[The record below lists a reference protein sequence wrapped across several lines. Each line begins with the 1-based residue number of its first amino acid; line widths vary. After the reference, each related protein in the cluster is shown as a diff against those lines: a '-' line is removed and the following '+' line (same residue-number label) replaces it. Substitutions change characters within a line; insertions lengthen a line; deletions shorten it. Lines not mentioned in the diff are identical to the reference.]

1 MTNGQCSV
9 LSCTASVVH
18 ESEFQIMTGAK
29 QVIENYKTRISNAE
43 VDIDIFQ
50 RLSHK
55 YSLIRL
61 AIFILAIPLLYFI
74 IKTNLIVF
82 GLFFVGVIS
91 LFVWAVIKQ
100 QKYDKLL
107 SEKQALKAI
116 NENEI
121 EAINN
126 HQNLYYDGA
135 TYEVPNH
142 HYTEDLDIFGTHSIF
157 GLINRCRTYY
167 GNQTLKSIFLE
178 KPLKADLLEKQ
189 EAIKELEGETDYRQ
203 EIAVKLFSLEGLEN
217 FNVALSIKRQM
228 EMDLSFGE
236 GKLINLYRKSL
247 PLIWIGIIVLY
258 FVNYGLANTLA
269 SFIFIGNLLLTGNFT
284 KRITEV
290 QGRLSNT
297 SNSFKKYIDV
307 LKSLFDKKWK
317 SSLLKAHAAE
327 FENSSSE
334 LPLKSLSDL
343 SNIIN
348 QLDYRLNLLVAI
360 AGNGLFLWD
369 LSVIYKLAKWKK
381 SNTGKIEKI
390 FKHIGFIEALSSLAT
405 WAYNHP
411 TYSYPLIS
419 DEYMTIEAKE
429 MEHPLIPKSQNV
441 ENDFILEKQ
450 DKIVIITGSNMS
462 GKSTLLRTIG
472 LNMILGYTGAKVA
485 ASSFKIP
492 IVSIVSYMRIKDALE
507 ENVSTFKA
515 ELNRISMIL
524 SVLKEKNDAFIL
536 IDEMLRGTNSK
547 DKLNGSI
554 GITNKLLGSDAYAM
568 IATHDIKLAE
578 MGNDEERIANYYFD
592 IDYKDGDLVFDYKV
606 KSGICENFNASFL
619 LGQLGIDTD
628 I

>member
-1 MTNGQCSV
+1 M
-9 LSCTASVVH
+9 ASIN
-18 ESEFQIMTGAK
+18 QIIK
-29 QVIENYKTRISNAE
+29 DYNNRVDQAE
-43 VDIDIFQ
+43 KDINIYQ
-50 RLSHK
+50 GLSHR
-55 YSLIRL
+55 YSMIRL
-61 AIFILAIPLLYFI
+61 AVFILAIPLLYFI

-82 GLFFVGVIS
+82 GLFLIGIIS

-100 QKYDKLL
+100 QKFDKLL

-121 EAINN
+121 EAINS
-126 HQNLYYDGA
+126 HHNLYYNGGD
-135 TYEVPNH
+135 YDIPNH
-142 HYTEDLDIFGTHSIF
+142 HYTSDLDIFGAHSIF

-167 GNQTLKSIFLE
+167 GNQILKSIFLD
-178 KPLKADLLEKQ
+178 KPTRYDLIEKQ
-189 EAIKELEGETDYRQ
+189 EAISELEKETDYRQ
-203 EIAVKLFSLEGLEN
+203 KIAIKLFSLEGLEN
-217 FNVALSIKRQM
+217 YNVAESINKQM

-236 GKLINLYRKSL
+236 GTLLNLYRKSL

-258 FVNYGLANTLA
+258 FVNYGIANTLA
-269 SFIFIGNLLLTGNFT
+269 SFLFIGNILLVGNFT
-284 KRITEV
+284 KRISEV

-297 SNSFKKYIDV
+297 SNSLKKYIDV
-307 LKSLFDKKWK
+307 LKSLFNKKWT
-317 SSLLKAHAAE
+317 STLLKSHAAE
-327 FENSSSE
+327 FENSSAE

-343 SNIIN
+343 SSIIN

-360 AGNGLFLWD
+360 VGNGLLMWD
-369 LSVIYKLAKWKK
+369 LNVIYKLSKWKR

-390 FKHIGFIEALSSLAT
+390 FKHIGFMEAMSSLAT

-411 TYSYPLIS
+411 TYCYPQIS
-419 DEYMTIEAKE
+419 DDYIKIEAKE
-429 MEHPLIPKSQNV
+429 LEHPLIPKSQNV
-441 ENDFILEKQ
+441 ENDFTLNQQ
-450 DKIVIITGSNMS
+450 DKVVIITGSNMS

-472 LNMILGYTGAKVA
+472 LNMILGYTGTKVA
-485 ASSFKIP
+485 ASSLSIP
-492 IVSIVSYMRIKDALE
+492 IVSIVTYMRIKDALE

-547 DKLNGSI
+547 DKLSGSI
-554 GITNKLLGSDAYAM
+554 GITKKLLESGAYAM

-578 MGNDEERIANYYFD
+578 MGNEENRIANYYFD

-619 LGQLGIDTD
+619 LGQLGIDTK

>member
-1 MTNGQCSV
+1 MTNV
-9 LSCTASVVH
+9 K
-18 ESEFQIMTGAK
+18 QITK
-29 QVIENYKTRISNAE
+29 NYKKRVDQAQI
-43 VDIDIFQ
+43 DIDIYQ
-50 RLSHK
+50 KQSNK
-55 YSLIRL
+55 YSMIRL
-61 AIFILAIPLLYFI
+61 TVFILAIPLLYFI
-74 IKTNLIVF
+74 IKTNLVVF
-82 GLFFVGVIS
+82 ALFLVGIIA
-91 LFVWAVIKQ
+91 LFIWAVVKQ
-100 QKYDKLL
+100 QQFDKLL
-107 SEKQALKAI
+107 AEKQALKEI

-126 HQNLYYDGA
+126 HHNLYFNGEEYDI
-135 TYEVPNH
+135 PNH
-142 HYTEDLDIFGTHSIF
+142 HYTSDLDIFGAHSIF

-167 GNQTLKSIFLE
+167 GNQILKSVFLE
-178 KPLKADLLEKQ
+178 KPTAAELLEKQ
-189 EAIKELEGETDYRQ
+189 EAISELEQEIEYRQ

-217 FNVALSIKRQM
+217 YNVAESINQQM

-236 GKLINLYRKSL
+236 GKILTIYRKLL
-247 PLIWIGIIVLY
+247 PLIWIGIIVLF
-258 FVNYGLANTLA
+258 FVNYGIANTLA
-269 SFIFIGNLLLTGNFT
+269 SFLFIGNILLVGNFT
-284 KRITEV
+284 SRITEV

-297 SNSFKKYIDV
+297 SNSLKKYIDV
-307 LKSLFDKKWK
+307 LKSLFDKQWT
-317 SSLLKAHAAE
+317 SPLLKSHAEE

-343 SNIIN
+343 SSIIN

-360 AGNGLFLWD
+360 VGNGLLLWD
-369 LSVIYKLAKWKK
+369 LNVIYKLAKWKT

-390 FKHIGFIEALSSLAT
+390 FKHIGFMEAMSSLAA

-411 TYSYPLIS
+411 TYTYPQIS
-419 DEYMTIEAKE
+419 ADYMSIEAHA

-441 ENDFILEKQ
+441 ENDFILKKQ
-450 DKIVIITGSNMS
+450 DKVVIITGSNMS

-472 LNMILGYTGAKVA
+472 LNMILGYTGTKVA
-485 ASSFKIP
+485 ASSLSIP
-492 IVSIVSYMRIKDALE
+492 IVSIVTYMRIKDALE

-524 SVLKEKNDAFIL
+524 SVLKEKDDAFIL

-554 GITNKLLGSDAYAM
+554 GITKKLLESEAYAM

-578 MGNDEERIANYYFD
+578 MGNEENRIANYYFD

-619 LGQLGIDTD
+619 LGQLGIDTE

>member
-1 MTNGQCSV
+1 
-9 LSCTASVVH
+9 
-18 ESEFQIMTGAK
+18 MTGAN
-29 QVIENYKTRISNAE
+29 QVIENYKSRVRKAE
-43 VDIDIFQ
+43 VDIDIYKG
-50 RLSHK
+50 LTHK
-55 YSLIRL
+55 YSMIRL
-61 AIFILAIPLLYFI
+61 AIFIMAIPLLYFI

-82 GLFFVGVIS
+82 GLFFIGVIS

-121 EAINN
+121 AAINS

-135 TYEVPNH
+135 KYEIPNH
-142 HYTEDLDIFGTHSIF
+142 HYSEDLDIFGDHSIF

-167 GNQTLKSIFLE
+167 GNQILKSIFLE
-178 KPLKADLLEKQ
+178 KPLKADLLEHQ

-217 FNVALSIKRQM
+217 YNVALSIKRQM

-236 GKLINLYRKSL
+236 GKLLNLYRKSL
-247 PLIWIGIIVLY
+247 PLIWLGIIVLY
-258 FVNYGLANTLA
+258 FVNYGLANTLT

-284 KRITEV
+284 KQITEV

-297 SNSFKKYIDV
+297 SNSLKKYIDV
-307 LKSLFDKKWK
+307 LKSLFAKKWK

-327 FENSSSE
+327 FENSSDE

-343 SNIIN
+343 SKIIN

-360 AGNGLFLWD
+360 AGNGFILWD
-369 LSVIYKLAKWKK
+369 LNVIYKLAKWKK

-390 FKHIGFIEALSSLAT
+390 FKHIGFMEALSSLAT
-405 WAYNHP
+405 WAYNNS
-411 TYSYPLIS
+411 TYSYPHIS
-419 DEYMTIEAKE
+419 DDYLIIEAKE

-472 LNMILGYTGAKVA
+472 LNMILGYTGTKVA
-485 ASSFKIP
+485 AHSFKIP
-492 IVSIVSYMRIKDALE
+492 IVSIVTYMRIKDALE

-524 SVLKEKNDAFIL
+524 SVLKEKDDAFIL

-554 GITNKLLGSDAYAM
+554 GITNKLLRSNAYAM

-628 I
+628 L

>member
-1 MTNGQCSV
+1 MEGV
-9 LSCTASVVH
+9 KH
-18 ESEFQIMTGAK
+18 
-29 QVIENYKTRISNAE
+29 VIENYKKRVNQADN
-43 VDIDIFQ
+43 DIEIYQ
-50 RLSHK
+50 GLSHR
-55 YSLIRL
+55 YSMIRL
-61 AIFILAIPLLYFI
+61 AVFILAIPLLYFI

-82 GLFFVGVIS
+82 GLFLVGVLS

-100 QKYDKLL
+100 QKYEKLL
-107 SEKQALKAI
+107 SEKEALKAI
-116 NENEI
+116 NGNEI
-121 EAINN
+121 EAINS
-126 HQNLYYDGA
+126 HQNLYYDGVE
-135 TYEVPNH
+135 YEIPNH
-142 HYTEDLDIFGTHSIF
+142 HYTGDLDVFGAHSIF
-157 GLINRCRTYY
+157 GLINRCRTFY
-167 GNQTLKSIFLE
+167 GNQYLKSVFLE
-178 KPLKADLLEKQ
+178 KPLKAELLENQ
-189 EAIKELEGETDYRQ
+189 NAIKELEGEIDYRQ
-203 EIAVKLFSLEGLEN
+203 EIAVKLYSLEGLEN
-217 FNVALSIKRQM
+217 YNVAESINRQM

-236 GKLINLYRKSL
+236 GKLLNTYRKLL

-258 FVNYGLANTLA
+258 FINYGIANTLA
-269 SFIFIGNLLLTGNFT
+269 SFLFIGNILLVGNYT
-284 KRITEV
+284 KKISEV

-297 SNSFKKYIDV
+297 SNSLKRYIDV
-307 LKSLFDKKWK
+307 LKSLFDKKWN
-317 SSLLKAHAAE
+317 SSLLKKHAAE

-360 AGNGLFLWD
+360 AGNGLLLWD

-390 FKHIGFIEALSSLAT
+390 FKHIGFMEAMSSLAT

-411 TYSYPLIS
+411 TYNYPLIN
-419 DEYMTIEAKE
+419 DDYMSIEAKE
-429 MEHPLIPKSQNV
+429 LEHPLIPKSQNV
-441 ENDFILEKQ
+441 ENDFKLEKQ
-450 DKIVIITGSNMS
+450 DKVVIITGSNMS

-472 LNMILGYTGAKVA
+472 LNMILGYTGTKVA
-485 ASSFKIP
+485 ASSFNIP
-492 IVSIVSYMRIKDALE
+492 IVSLVTYMRIKDALE

-524 SVLKEKNDAFIL
+524 TVLEEKEDAFIL

-554 GITNKLLGSDAYAM
+554 GITKKLLESNAYAM

-578 MGNDEERIANYYFD
+578 MGNEEKRIANYYFD

-619 LGQLGIDTD
+619 LGQLGIDTE

>member
-1 MTNGQCSV
+1 M
-9 LSCTASVVH
+9 ASIEHVV
-18 ESEFQIMTGAK
+18 
-29 QVIENYKTRISNAE
+29 ENYKKRIDQAGA
-43 VDIDIFQ
+43 DIEIYQ
-50 RLSHK
+50 GLSHR
-55 YSLIRL
+55 YSMLRL
-61 AIFILAIPLLYFI
+61 AVFTLAIPLLYFI
-74 IKTNLIVF
+74 IKTNLIVL
-82 GLFFVGVIS
+82 GLFLIGVIS
-91 LFVWAVIKQ
+91 LFVWAVTKQ

-121 EAINN
+121 EAIGS
-126 HQNLYYDGA
+126 HQNLYYDGEE
-135 TYEVPNH
+135 YEISNH
-142 HYTEDLDIFGTHSIF
+142 HYTGDLDVFGAHSIF
-157 GLINRCRTYY
+157 GLINRCRTFY
-167 GNQTLKSIFLE
+167 GNQILKSEFLE

-189 EAIKELEGETDYRQ
+189 NAIKELEVETDYRQ
-203 EIAVKLFSLEGLEN
+203 EIAVKLYSLEGLEN
-217 FNVALSIKRQM
+217 FDVAESINRQM

-236 GKLINLYRKSL
+236 GRLLNTYRKLL
-247 PLIWIGIIVLY
+247 PLIWISIIVLY
-258 FVNYGLANTLA
+258 FINYSIANTLA
-269 SFIFIGNLLLTGNFT
+269 SFLFIGNILLVGNYN
-284 KRITEV
+284 KRISEV

-297 SNSFKKYIDV
+297 SNSLKKYIDV
-307 LKSLFDKKWK
+307 LKSLFDKKWH
-317 SSLLKAHAAE
+317 SSLLKKHAAE
-327 FENSSSE
+327 FENSASD

-360 AGNGLFLWD
+360 VGNGLLLWD

-390 FKHIGFIEALSSLAT
+390 FKHIGFMEAMSSLAT

-411 TYSYPLIS
+411 RYNYAFIN
-419 DEYMTIEAKE
+419 DDYMTIEAKE
-429 MEHPLIPKSQNV
+429 LEHPLIPTSQNV
-441 ENDFILEKQ
+441 ENDFKLEKQ
-450 DKIVIITGSNMS
+450 DKVVIITGSNMS

-472 LNMILGYTGAKVA
+472 LNMILGYTGTKVA
-485 ASSFKIP
+485 ASSFNIP
-492 IVSIVSYMRIKDALE
+492 IVSLVTYMRIKDALE

-524 SVLKEKNDAFIL
+524 NVLEEKEDAFIL

-554 GITNKLLGSDAYAM
+554 GITKKLLESDAYAM

-578 MGNDEERIANYYFD
+578 MGNENNHIANYYFD

-619 LGQLGIDTD
+619 LGQLGIDTE

>member
-1 MTNGQCSV
+1 MMS
-9 LSCTASVVH
+9 AS
-18 ESEFQIMTGAK
+18 E
-29 QVIENYKTRISNAE
+29 VINKYKSKVDQAE
-43 VDIDIFQ
+43 GDIGTYQ
-50 RLSHK
+50 RLSDR
-55 YSLIRL
+55 YSMIRL

-82 GLFFVGVIS
+82 GFFLIAIIA

-100 QKYDKLL
+100 QKFDNLL

-121 EAINN
+121 DVIDN
-126 HQNLYYDGA
+126 HQNLYFNGEEYDI
-135 TYEVPNH
+135 PNH
-142 HYTEDLDIFGTHSIF
+142 HYTSDLDIFGPHSIF

-167 GNQTLKSIFLE
+167 GNQILKSLFLE
-178 KPLKADLLEKQ
+178 KPTISDLLAKQ
-189 EAIKELEGETDYRQ
+189 EAINELEQETEYRQ

-217 FNVALSIKRQM
+217 YNVAESINRQM
-228 EMDLSFGE
+228 EMDLSFGQ
-236 GKLINLYRKSL
+236 GKLLTVYRKSL
-247 PLIWIGIIVLY
+247 PLIWVGIIILY
-258 FVNYGLANTLA
+258 FVNYGVANTL
-269 SFIFIGNLLLTGNFT
+269 SSVIFIGNLLLVGNFT
-284 KRITEV
+284 KRISEV

-297 SNSFKKYIDV
+297 SNSLKKYIDV
-307 LKSLFDKKWK
+307 LKTIFDKKW
-317 SSLLKAHAAE
+317 SSPLLKSHAEE

-343 SNIIN
+343 SKIIN

-360 AGNGLFLWD
+360 AGNGLLLWD
-369 LSVIYKLAKWKK
+369 LGVIYKLANWKN
-381 SNTGKIEKI
+381 SNTGKIDKI
-390 FKHIGFIEALSSLAT
+390 FKHIGFMEAMASLAT
-405 WAYNHP
+405 WAYNNP
-411 TYSYPLIS
+411 TYSYPQVS
-419 DEYMTIEAKE
+419 TDYMRIEAVG

-441 ENDFILEKQ
+441 ENDFLLKEQ
-450 DKIVIITGSNMS
+450 DKVVIITGSNMS

-472 LNMILGYTGAKVA
+472 LNMILGYTGTKVA
-485 ASSFKIP
+485 ASKLSIP
-492 IVSIVSYMRIKDALE
+492 VVSIVTYMRIKDALE

-524 SVLKEKNDAFIL
+524 SVLKEKNDAFVL

-554 GITNKLLGSDAYAM
+554 GITKKLLDSKAYAM

-578 MGNDEERIANYYFD
+578 MGHEENRIANYYFD

-619 LGQLGIDTD
+619 LGQLGIDTEM
-628 I
+628 

>member
-1 MTNGQCSV
+1 
-9 LSCTASVVH
+9 
-18 ESEFQIMTGAK
+18 MTGAK
-29 QVIENYKTRISNAE
+29 QVIENYKTRINKAE
-43 VDIDIFQ
+43 VDIDIYQ
-50 RLSHK
+50 GLSHK

-82 GLFFVGVIS
+82 SLFLVGVIS
-91 LFVWAVIKQ
+91 LFVWAVVKQ
-100 QKYDKLL
+100 QKYDKFL
-107 SEKQALKAI
+107 SEKKALKEI

-121 EAINN
+121 DAIHN
-126 HQNLYYDGA
+126 HQNLYYNGEE
-135 TYEVPNH
+135 YEISNH
-142 HYTEDLDIFGTHSIF
+142 HYTADLDIFGAHSIF

-167 GNQTLKSIFLE
+167 GNQILRSVFLE
-178 KPLKADLLEKQ
+178 KPIISELLEKQ
-189 EAIKELEGETDYRQ
+189 EAIKELEDETDYRQ
-203 EIAVKLFSLEGLEN
+203 EIAVKLYSLDGLEN
-217 FNVALSIKRQM
+217 YNVAHSINRQM

-236 GKLINLYRKSL
+236 GKLLNIYRKSL

-258 FVNYGLANTLA
+258 FINYGLANTLA

-297 SNSFKKYIDV
+297 SNSLKRYIDV
-307 LKSLFDKKWK
+307 LKSLFDKKWN
-317 SSLLKAHAAE
+317 STLLKVHAEE

-390 FKHIGFIEALSSLAT
+390 FKHIGFMEAMSSLAT
-405 WAYNHP
+405 WSYNHP
-411 TYSYPLIS
+411 TYSYPFIS
-419 DEYMTIEAKE
+419 DDYMSIEAKE
-429 MEHPLIPKSQNV
+429 LEHPLIPKSQNV
-441 ENDFILEKQ
+441 ENDFNLEKQ
-450 DKIVIITGSNMS
+450 DKVVIITGSNMS

-472 LNMILGYTGAKVA
+472 LIMILGYTGTKVA
-485 ASSFKIP
+485 ASNLSIP
-492 IVSIVSYMRIKDALE
+492 IVSIVTYMRIKDALE

-524 SVLKEKNDAFIL
+524 TILEEKDDAFIL

-554 GITNKLLGSDAYAM
+554 GITKKLLESDAYAM

-578 MGNDEERIANYYFD
+578 MGNDEKRIANYYFD
-592 IDYKDGDLVFDYKV
+592 IDYKDGNLVFDYKV

-619 LGQLGIDTD
+619 LGQLGIDTE